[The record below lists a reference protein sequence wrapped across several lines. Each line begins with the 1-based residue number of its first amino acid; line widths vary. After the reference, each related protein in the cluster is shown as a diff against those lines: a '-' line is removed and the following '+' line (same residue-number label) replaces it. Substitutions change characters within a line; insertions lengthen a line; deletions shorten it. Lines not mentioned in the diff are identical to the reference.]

1 MFCYENGL
9 VHPVHISDE
18 KFKNCMD
25 LLIITNKNKSHYV
38 YIKGFDRFMC
48 NNTTCKSKNNFANI
62 VYNVLVVKEFW

>member
-9 VHPVHISDE
+9 VHPVHISD
-18 KFKNCMD
+18 KKIKNCMD
-25 LLIITNKNKSHYV
+25 LLIITNKNKSNYV

-48 NNTTCKSKNNFANI
+48 NNAKCKSKNNFANI